1 MPVDAGDLPARP
13 CLVRIAS
20 GGHQQVALWSGGRLT
35 SVDAGLD
42 ELLRLTAAQMR
53 AALATSAGGLDLG
66 ACELLAPAESQEVW
80 ACGVTYWRSRDARME
95 ESSSQDVYAKV
106 YEAERPE
113 LFFKSAGWRVV
124 GHGGEAGVRPDSTW
138 SVPEPELAVLSN
150 SRGEVVAYACGN
162 DMSSRSIEGEN
173 PFYLLQAKVYDRSCS
188 IGPAAVLA
196 WEVAPSEARISMR
209 ISRDERTVF
218 DGSGSVSDMVRK
230 PADLI
235 SALHAAYPLPVGAWL
250 LTGTSLVPPPP
261 YTAEAGDLISVEI
274 EDLHVD
280 SRFGLMVTRPGV
292 TGLAITD
299 TPQLRIVMCDDA
311 YANVGAFRVPVT
323 PMIGLL
329 GVAPDGEPV
338 STFRGAEHGGNMDV
352 LLIGAGT
359 RLFLPTFCD
368 RGMV

>member
-124 GHGGEAGVRPDSTW
+124 GHGGGAGVRADSTW

-173 PFYLLQAKVYDRSCS
+173 PLYLPQAKVYDRSCS

-196 WEVAPSEARISMR
+196 WEIDVSRAEIRMTVERVGASVFSGPASVADVTREPAKLAR
-209 ISRDERTVF
+209 V
-218 DGSGSVSDMVRK
+218 
-230 PADLI
+230 
-235 SALHAAYPLPVGAWL
+235 LHASYPLPAGAWL
-250 LTGTSLVPPPP
+250 
-261 YTAEAGDLISVEI
+261 
-274 EDLHVD
+274 
-280 SRFGLMVTRPGV
+280 
-292 TGLAITD
+292 
-299 TPQLRIVMCDDA
+299 
-311 YANVGAFRVPVT
+311 
-323 PMIGLL
+323 
-329 GVAPDGEPV
+329 
-338 STFRGAEHGGNMDV
+338 
-352 LLIGAGT
+352 
-359 RLFLPTFCD
+359 
-368 RGMV
+368 